1 MFCALFSGETTR
13 LRQWCHNSGGCF
25 PGFFP
30 DLPAIHHAVRRNMP
44 RFPTPAPA
52 VEPPALTHHT
62 VGQRLRQIRR
72 VQHLSLKTLAA
83 RAEVSVGMI
92 SQIERDQ
99 VNPSI
104 RVLEKL
110 RLALHV
116 PLSALLEDGGAT
128 TPAQGLPLTQEFVR
142 RADQRPQFRVGDK
155 GLMKE
160 LLSPPGNHNL
170 QVMTI
175 LLPAHTRSEL
185 VLEGAIALTVAHHQ
199 TLLNAGDSFQ
209 FSSAIPHGVA
219 NPTDAP
225 ARVLWIISTER
236 PVI

>member
-1 MFCALFSGETTR
+1 MPSTAASFS
-13 LRQWCHNSGGCF
+13 
-25 PGFFP
+25 
-30 DLPAIHHAVRRNMP
+30 
-44 RFPTPAPA
+44 PAPIPTSA
-52 VEPPALTHHT
+52 HHT
-62 VGQRLRQIRR
+62 VGQRLRHIRR
-72 VQHLSLKTLAA
+72 EQHLSLKTLAA
-83 RAEVSVGMI
+83 QAEVSVGMI

-110 RLALHV
+110 RIALHV
-116 PLSALLEDGGAT
+116 PLSALLEDSGASGQQN
-128 TPAQGLPLTQEFVR
+128 PLPVVQEFVR
-142 RADQRPQFRVGDK
+142 RADQRPRFRVGDK

-160 LLSPPGNHNL
+160 LLSPPGNHSL

-175 LLPAHTRSEL
+175 LLPAHARSEEILLGQGEKAGL
-185 VLEGAIALTVAHHQ
+185 VLEGTIALTVAHRKA
-199 TLLNAGDSFQ
+199 LLNEGDSFQ

>member
-1 MFCALFSGETTR
+1 MPSTAVPSAAIALPVPTR
-13 LRQWCHNSGGCF
+13 
-25 PGFFP
+25 
-30 DLPAIHHAVRRNMP
+30 
-44 RFPTPAPA
+44 
-52 VEPPALTHHT
+52 HT
-62 VGQRLRQIRR
+62 VGQRLRWLRR
-72 VQHLSLKTLAA
+72 EQHLSLKSLAA
-83 RAEVSVGMI
+83 QAEVSVGMI

-116 PLSALLEDGGAT
+116 PLSALLEDNSASASEH
-128 TPAQGLPLTQEFVR
+128 PLPMLQDFVR
-142 RADQRPQFRVGDK
+142 RADQRPHFRVGDK

-175 LLPAHTRSEL
+175 LLPPHARSEEILLGQGEKAGL
-185 VLEGAIALTVAHHQ
+185 VLEGSITLTVAHRKA
-199 TLLNAGDSFQ
+199 LLNEGDSFQ

-219 NPTDAP
+219 NPTDQP

-236 PVI
+236 PAI

>member
-1 MFCALFSGETTR
+1 
-13 LRQWCHNSGGCF
+13 
-25 PGFFP
+25 
-30 DLPAIHHAVRRNMP
+30 MP
-44 RFPTPAPA
+44 SPS
-52 VEPPALTHHT
+52 VSPPALPATAPTRHT
-62 VGQRLRQIRR
+62 VGQRLRHIRR
-72 VQHLSLKTLAA
+72 EQHLSLKTLAA
-83 RAEVSVGMI
+83 QAEVSVGMI

-116 PLSALLEDGGAT
+116 PLSALLEDGDASGQQNAV
-128 TPAQGLPLTQEFVR
+128 PVVQEFVR
-142 RADQRPQFRVGDK
+142 RADQRPRFRVGDK
-155 GLMKE
+155 GLLKE
-160 LLSPPGNHNL
+160 LLSPPGNHSL

-175 LLPAHTRSEL
+175 LLPAHARSEEILLGQGEKAGL
-185 VLEGAIALTVAHHQ
+185 VLEGVIALTVAHRQ
-199 TLLNAGDSFQ
+199 TLLSEGDSFQ